1 MAMVYNHRILSNDH
15 VEYEFGTGQYRQTFG
30 PKDVEAV
37 AAYWQKLFTDKSD
50 GRTQYDVYG
59 KWIYYNFLYRGV
71 GLIRTMEIAKKSC
84 ELAHSYELAP
94 PCKSKF

>member
-1 MAMVYNHRILSNDH
+1 MVYNHRILSNDH
-15 VEYEFGTGQYRQTFG
+15 VEYEFGNGSYRQTFG

-59 KWIYYNFLYRGV
+59 KWILYLVVFEQKFERCKLLKNF
-71 GLIRTMEIAKKSC
+71 C
-84 ELAHSYELAP
+84 H
-94 PCKSKF
+94 

>member
-59 KWIYYNFLYRGV
+59 KWINHNFQY
-71 GLIRTMEIAKKSC
+71 SQ
-84 ELAHSYELAP
+84 HSN
-94 PCKSKF
+94 